1 MEPVGRTKLWSF
13 LSTSSKIE
21 VVTNGGVRTDP
32 GHFVD
37 KYRTLARQVAELQW
51 RNRGHVMLFRGQSG
65 DYLSPKS
72 FTTMRPTIFR
82 PPNGKSTL
90 AKTLVE
96 KRFAA
101 LDEADAALSD
111 GFEKLRRT
119 GRRQV
124 ARERLLRWSILQHYE
139 VCPTPLLDVS
149 QSLRIAA
156 SFASLGNPDEAY
168 LYVVAVPNI
177 SGAITAHAESGLQI
191 VRLSS
196 VCPPSA
202 MRPHIQ
208 EGFLLGEYPEM
219 IGVAQARHYKHYE
232 MDFGRRIIAK
242 FRFNPSTFWS
252 SDKDFPVVPRAALY
266 PNTTDWLESL
276 TTEIKNKAGLI
287 LA

>member
-1 MEPVGRTKLWSF
+1 MEPVGRTRLWSF
-13 LSTSSKIE
+13 LSTSSKSE
-21 VVTNGGVRTDP
+21 VVTNGAVRTDA

-37 KYRTLARQVAELQW
+37 NYRTLARKVAELQW
-51 RNRGHVMLFRGQSG
+51 RNRGHVMLFRGQAG
-65 DYLSPKS
+65 DYLSPKGY
-72 FTTMRPTIFR
+72 TTMRPTIFR
-82 PPNGKSTL
+82 PLKGKASL
-90 AKTLVE
+90 AKSIVE

-101 LDEADAALSD
+101 LDGADADLSD

-119 GRRQV
+119 GRAQV

-156 SFASLGNPDEAY
+156 SFASLDDPDEAY

-208 EGFLLGEYPEM
+208 EGYLLGEYPEM

-242 FRFNPSTFWS
+242 FRFNPATFWPADPS
-252 SDKDFPVVPRAALY
+252 FPVVPKQALY
-266 PNTTDWLESL
+266 PVTTDWLEKL
-276 TTEIKNKAGLI
+276 TLDIKVKANLV